1 MMHPSAPT
9 LEAELRSSWR
19 SGPHEGAFC
28 ATFGEAVQLECPAVA
43 GPCERL
49 IDLVPFGVASAQGEA
64 GSRQVL
70 DDELGGLGQR
80 ESCAEPNDQDV
91 ALAPVVGHS

>member
-1 MMHPSAPT
+1 
-9 LEAELRSSWR
+9 
-19 SGPHEGAFC
+19 
-28 ATFGEAVQLECPAVA
+28 
-43 GPCERL
+43 L